1 MGGKK
6 YITWQNPIDIEEYT
20 KTIREMANEL
30 IRENRKLKK
39 VHSDVI
45 REVNQLMNIDLLR
58 NEPIWKDKA
67 NTVKVMV
74 EQETKHRPANN
85 CKLWLFEINNQIYKS
100 LEYQYRV
107 GLENLNENLPPI
119 EADLVLKT
127 DVIEFRPS
135 FDFLKEKYY
144 HEIQRFITFPLK
156 FNGVGGEGKAVAMF
170 RKMPEENSKYMQT
183 VYIKA
188 EDLFDQ
194 LKSIETEYLD
204 WTVLG

>member
-74 EQETKHRPANN
+74 E
-85 CKLWLFEINNQIYKS
+85 
-100 LEYQYRV
+100 
-107 GLENLNENLPPI
+107 
-119 EADLVLKT
+119 
-127 DVIEFRPS
+127 
-135 FDFLKEKYY
+135 
-144 HEIQRFITFPLK
+144 
-156 FNGVGGEGKAVAMF
+156 
-170 RKMPEENSKYMQT
+170 
-183 VYIKA
+183 
-188 EDLFDQ
+188 
-194 LKSIETEYLD
+194 
-204 WTVLG
+204 